1 MRNKKI
7 LVSLFLIMAL
17 AAVPGLTQNKITTPK
32 EHFGFNPGDDYHL
45 ANYTQYAEY
54 LKKISL
60 ESDRVAING
69 IGISAYLIPMYRA
82 IITSP

>member
-17 AAVPGLTQNKITTPK
+17 AAAPGLSQKKITTPK
-32 EHFGFNPGDDYHL
+32 EHFGFKAGDDYQL
-45 ANYTQYAEY
+45 ANNTQYTEY

-60 ESDRVAING
+60 ESDRVAYKGLG
-69 IGISAYLIPMYRA
+69 IGA
-82 IITSP
+82 